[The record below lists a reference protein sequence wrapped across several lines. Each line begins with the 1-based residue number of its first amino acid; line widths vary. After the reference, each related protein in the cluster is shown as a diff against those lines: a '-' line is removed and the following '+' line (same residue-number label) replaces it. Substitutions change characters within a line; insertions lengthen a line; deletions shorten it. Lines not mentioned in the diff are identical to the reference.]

1 MKKFRTFSNHQITEY
16 EVVKETEKQIVYL
29 NERGREMREAKIL
42 DWASWHDTKSDAK
55 DYLTTREL
63 RKVKNYSDQI
73 EYCKSVI
80 EKIKLL

>member
-29 NERGREMREAKIL
+29 NERGREMREAKIS